1 MNALSAW
8 ADELLVLLLVLPV
21 LAMLLGF
28 VLGGRAAERIALLT
42 LPLGLALA
50 LAVAA
55 LVLDQGTPLSYD
67 IGGWAPPLGVA
78 LRVDGLSAVLLLT
91 TALVITGVGLYA
103 RADFATPAD
112 ADEARA
118 PLAFWTL
125 LLGLWAALNAV
136 FIGQDLFN
144 LYVAIELLTFTAVP
158 LVCLKGSA
166 ETLQAALRYLLF
178 ALLGSVLYL
187 LGAAL
192 LYGAYGT
199 LDIGQLAAA
208 MRGSGVAAAEP
219 AVEPAAIAAVVLM
232 TAGLLAKTALVPLHL
247 WLPPAHAGAPAA
259 ASAVLSAL
267 VVKGSF
273 YLIFRLWIDLMPV
286 VYTQQI
292 AQGLATLGAAAI
304 LLGGI
309 MAIRQARLKMLI
321 AYSTLAQL
329 GYLFLIF
336 PLLVSPVMMPTLADG
351 STPAAWTGGVLQL
364 VSHAFAKASM
374 FMGAGLI
381 MIALGHDRIDELGGL
396 GRLLPITLVAF
407 VLSGMSLM
415 GLPPSG
421 GFAAKWLLLRAAI
434 ETGQWW
440 WTLVILFGGVL
451 TGTYLYRVLAA
462 ASFAGSGAD
471 ADADADADAGTERSS
486 RRQSEP
492 LPELVT
498 GASAELASA
507 PPSGASHQFLG
518 QKGQI
523 QTPIQGQPRL
533 QRPVARSRELIV
545 LALALVSIALG
556 LVPLTS
562 FEILQIGRGG
572 ESMTMLEPLV
582 EPVGRS
588 AVEPPNAAAPVP
600 SVVQSL
606 VGAMEPLPAVAGP
619 LDSSVAPLPSAVG
632 AQSSA
637 LGLLPSALGSRP

>member
-1 MNALSAW
+1 MNALAAW
-8 ADELLVLLLVLPV
+8 SDEFLVLLLVLPL

-28 VLGGRAAERIALLT
+28 VLGGRAAERIVLLT

-55 LVLDQGTPLSYD
+55 LVLHQGAPLSYD

-112 ADEARA
+112 VREARA

-192 LYGAYGT
+192 LYGSYGT

-208 MRGSGVAAAEP
+208 MRVST
-219 AVEPAAIAAVVLM
+219 EPAAIAAVVLM

-273 YLIFRLWIDLMPV
+273 YLIFRLWIDLMPLA
-286 VYTQQI
+286 YTQQI
-292 AQGLATLGAAAI
+292 AQGLAALGAAAI

-336 PLLVSPVMMPTLADG
+336 PLLVSPVLVPTPAEGLVGGLAEG
-351 STPAAWTGGVLQL
+351 LAEGLAAASAPAAWTGGVLQL

-381 MIALGHDRIDELGGL
+381 LIALGHDRIDELGGL
-396 GRLLPITLVAF
+396 ARLLPITLVAF
-407 VLSGMSLM
+407 ALSGLSLM

-440 WTLVILFGGVL
+440 WMLVILFGGVL

-462 ASFAGSGAD
+462 ASFAGSGASVGVGPPSD
-471 ADADADADAGTERSS
+471 Q
-486 RRQSEP
+486 QSAA
-492 LPELVT
+492 LPEPAEQT
-498 GASAELASA
+498 GQVQSV
-507 PPSGASHQFLG
+507 
-518 QKGQI
+518 
-523 QTPIQGQPRL
+523 QGQPWL

-556 LVPLTS
+556 MVPLTS

-572 ESMTMLEPLV
+572 EAMAILEPLA
-582 EPVGRS
+582 EPVVGLS
-588 AVEPPNAAAPVP
+588 AIE
-600 SVVQSL
+600 
-606 VGAMEPLPAVAGP
+606 LPASGVTP
-619 LDSSVAPLPSAVG
+619 VPSAVG
-632 AQSSA
+632 S
-637 LGLLPSALGSRP
+637 LP